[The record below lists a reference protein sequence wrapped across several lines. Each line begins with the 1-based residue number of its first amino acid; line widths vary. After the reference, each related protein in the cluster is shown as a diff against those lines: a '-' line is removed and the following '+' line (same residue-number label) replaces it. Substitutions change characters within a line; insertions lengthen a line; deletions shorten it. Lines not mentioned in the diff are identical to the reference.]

1 MKQITIRGVP
11 REVEEI
17 VKEEAKRKGISL
29 NKAFIS
35 VLESASGIKTKNRK
49 EKAIYHDLDHLAG
62 LWSDEESEDFMKNLE
77 NQRKIDEELW
87 KEIE

>member
-35 VLESASGIKTKNRK
+35 MLESASGVKAKNRK
-49 EKAIYHDLDHLAG
+49 KKVIYHDLDHLAG
-62 LWSDEESEDFMKNLE
+62 LWSDEEAENFMKNLE
-77 NQRKIDEELW
+77 NQRKTDEE
-87 KEIE
+87 

>member
-35 VLESASGIKTKNRK
+35 VLESASGIKIKNRK

-87 KEIE
+87 KKIE